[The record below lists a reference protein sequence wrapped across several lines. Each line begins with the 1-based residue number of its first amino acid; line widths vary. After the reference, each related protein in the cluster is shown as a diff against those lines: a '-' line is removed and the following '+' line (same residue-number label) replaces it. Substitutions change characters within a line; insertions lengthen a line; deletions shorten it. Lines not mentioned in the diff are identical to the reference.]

1 MFAIQESGFTPKF
14 KFLKFLRLVDLKNK
28 THILDP
34 KRVRLAC
41 GSRDSM
47 WYVLSFL
54 KPCSVFKE
62 FCYNFDNLLP
72 KCKQLL

>member
-1 MFAIQESGFTPKF
+1 MFAIQESEWFHPKILVF
-14 KFLKFLRLVDLKNK
+14 EILRLVDLINK

-62 FCYNFDNLLP
+62 FCYILYFDNLLP
-72 KCKQLL
+72 